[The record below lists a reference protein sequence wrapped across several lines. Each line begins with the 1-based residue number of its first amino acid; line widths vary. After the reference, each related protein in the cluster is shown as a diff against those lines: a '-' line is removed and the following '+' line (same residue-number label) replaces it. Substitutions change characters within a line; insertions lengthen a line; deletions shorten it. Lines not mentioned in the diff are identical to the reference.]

1 MKIVLKIKNDMRKIF
16 LVLALLMTA
25 FTAISQKF
33 SAVCESGQTL
43 YYNIIDEENH
53 YVELRREGYQLFSGD
68 IIIPGEVTY
77 NGTVYTVKGIGSMAY
92 YDCEGLTSV
101 VIPNTIT
108 YIGESAFNCCSN
120 LTSVNIPESVENIGP
135 LAFSS
140 TKINEIYI
148 PRSVKNIGYS
158 IGQFDKITVSPDNP
172 FYDSRNDCN
181 AIIDSR
187 GDTLVLA
194 TPNTVV
200 PNDIKAIGMCA
211 FRFIKS
217 LTSFNIPSSVTYIGV
232 LAFSESGLKSIVIPK
247 TVECVAG
254 GAFWY
259 CNSLT
264 SVTIESPTTKMYGD
278 GGSFMLGAI
287 AYCPLVTL
295 SLSTTPVKL
304 EKGTFEIVTKVWGYP
319 YEDEE
324 GDYVPTY
331 YIWVPS
337 GMAKVYNETD
347 WAKVFIIKDE

>member
-1 MKIVLKIKNDMRKIF
+1 MKIVMKKKNDMRKIF

-77 NGTVYTVKGIGSMAY
+77 NGTVYTVKGIGSRAY

-108 YIGESAFNCCSN
+108 YIGESAFNCCLN

-158 IGQFDKITVSPDNP
+158 LTI
-172 FYDSRNDCN
+172 
-181 AIIDSR
+181 
-187 GDTLVLA
+187 LHL
-194 TPNTVV
+194 
-200 PNDIKAIGMCA
+200 
-211 FRFIKS
+211 FISKF
-217 LTSFNIPSSVTYIGV
+217 LTSFNYS
-232 LAFSESGLKSIVIPK
+232 LLVIFK
-247 TVECVAG
+247 ILFNFVYLNFIKRGRCH
-254 GAFWY
+254 
-259 CNSLT
+259 
-264 SVTIESPTTKMYGD
+264 
-278 GGSFMLGAI
+278 
-287 AYCPLVTL
+287 
-295 SLSTTPVKL
+295 
-304 EKGTFEIVTKVWGYP
+304 FER
-319 YEDEE
+319 
-324 GDYVPTY
+324 
-331 YIWVPS
+331 
-337 GMAKVYNETD
+337 
-347 WAKVFIIKDE
+347 